1 MSLFRSR
8 LAKEFDDRTA
18 RFHTSVVED
27 LRIFEDDINGT
38 EAHDIMLHEQ
48 GIIPREALAKILTAL
63 EEIRAQWRAGEVEIG
78 AEYEDVHE
86 YIETQVVEK
95 VGLDVGGM
103 IHTGRS
109 RNDQVVVDMRLRT
122 REELLAIN
130 SQLVDLIEALLN
142 LAGENVETT
151 MMLYTHG
158 QHAQVGTFAHY
169 LVSYADAFIRDSQ
182 RLTECYGRVNLNPLG
197 SGPVGGTS
205 INVDRRKTMELLG
218 FDGLEPP
225 GVGACRWH
233 QHKR

>member
-48 GIIPREALAKILTAL
+48 GIIHREALAKILTAL
-63 EEIRAQWRAGEVEIG
+63 EEIRAQWRAGEVKIG

-86 YIETQVVEK
+86 YIETKVVEK

-109 RNDQVVVDMRLRT
+109 RNDQVVVDMSSRSP
-122 REELLAIN
+122 A
-130 SQLVDLIEALLN
+130 EA
-142 LAGENVETT
+142 G
-151 MMLYTHG
+151 
-158 QHAQVGTFAHY
+158 
-169 LVSYADAFIRDSQ
+169 
-182 RLTECYGRVNLNPLG
+182 GR
-197 SGPVGGTS
+197 
-205 INVDRRKTMELLG
+205 
-218 FDGLEPP
+218 
-225 GVGACRWH
+225 
-233 QHKR
+233 